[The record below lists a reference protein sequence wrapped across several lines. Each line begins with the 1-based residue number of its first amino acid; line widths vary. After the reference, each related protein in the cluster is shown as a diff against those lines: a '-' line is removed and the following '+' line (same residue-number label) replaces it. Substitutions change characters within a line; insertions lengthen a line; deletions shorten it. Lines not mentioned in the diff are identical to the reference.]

1 MNNYSYSEIQNMQKR
16 AMERVREMQKNSD
29 AVLET
34 ARQDLSE
41 KSVEHKR
48 ANPHTEPSIKPKIT
62 NLPPNFP
69 DFKQYFNMQSESD
82 EVPASQSE
90 KENTHLRQEGHPQ
103 HFPGNIM
110 DLISSEPDR
119 ALLLGLLLLLK
130 SEGSDESLMM
140 ALMYIM
146 A

>member
-1 MNNYSYSEIQNMQKR
+1 MNNYSYSEIQNMQKK
-16 AMERVREMQKNSD
+16 AMERVREMQKNSE

-41 KSVEHKR
+41 KTVEPKKET
-48 ANPHTEPSIKPKIT
+48 PPKEPQIKPKIT

-69 DFKQYFNMQSESD
+69 DFKEYFNMQSEP
-82 EVPASQSE
+82 EVTAPE
-90 KENTHLRQEGHPQ
+90 KEKPQ
-103 HFPGNIM
+103 TPPQPQYSQGNIM

-130 SEGSDESLMM
+130 SEGADETLMM

>member
-29 AVLET
+29 EVLET
-34 ARQDLSE
+34 ARQDLSTPKQTE
-41 KSVEHKR
+41 KSSDTQIR
-48 ANPHTEPSIKPKIT
+48 PKIT

-69 DFKQYFNMQSESD
+69 DFKEYFNMQSIPE
-82 EVPASQSE
+82 EPFELPE
-90 KENTHLRQEGHPQ
+90 KPKEQVSKP

-130 SEGSDESLMM
+130 SEGADESLMM

>member
-1 MNNYSYSEIQNMQKR
+1 MNNYSYSEIQNMQKK
-16 AMERVREMQKNSD
+16 AMERVREMQKNSE

-41 KSVEHKR
+41 KTVEPKKE
-48 ANPHTEPSIKPKIT
+48 NLPKEPQIKPKIT

-69 DFKQYFNMQSESD
+69 DFKDYFNMQSEP
-82 EVPASQSE
+82 EVTSPE
-90 KENTHLRQEGHPQ
+90 KEKTQISPQ
-103 HFPGNIM
+103 PQYSQGNIM

-130 SEGSDESLMM
+130 SEGADETLMM

>member
-1 MNNYSYSEIQNMQKR
+1 MNNYSYSEIQNMQKK
-16 AMERVREMQKNSD
+16 AMERVREMQKNSE

-41 KSVEHKR
+41 KTVEPKKE
-48 ANPHTEPSIKPKIT
+48 NPPKEPQIKPKIT

-69 DFKQYFNMQSESD
+69 DFKEYFNMQSEPK
-82 EVPASQSE
+82 VTAPE
-90 KENTHLRQEGHPQ
+90 KEKPQ
-103 HFPGNIM
+103 TPPQPQYSQGNIM

-130 SEGSDESLMM
+130 SEGADETLMM

>member
-1 MNNYSYSEIQNMQKR
+1 MNNYSYSEIQNMQKK
-16 AMERVREMQKNSD
+16 AMERVREMQKNSE

-34 ARQDLSE
+34 ARQDLGE
-41 KSVEHKR
+41 KTAEPKR
-48 ANPHTEPSIKPKIT
+48 ENSQTEPQIKPKIT

-69 DFKQYFNMQSESD
+69 DFKEYFNMQSEL
-82 EVPASQSE
+82 EVSSPPE
-90 KENTHLRQEGHPQ
+90 KEKPQ
-103 HFPGNIM
+103 AQPQTQYSQGNII

-130 SEGSDESLMM
+130 SEGADETLMM

-146 A
+146 T

>member
-1 MNNYSYSEIQNMQKR
+1 MNNYSYSEIQNMQKK
-16 AMERVREMQKNSD
+16 AMERVREMQKNSE

-41 KSVEHKR
+41 KTVEPKKE
-48 ANPHTEPSIKPKIT
+48 NPPKEPQIKPKIT

-69 DFKQYFNMQSESD
+69 DFKEYFNMQSEP
-82 EVPASQSE
+82 EVTAPE
-90 KENTHLRQEGHPQ
+90 KEKPQ
-103 HFPGNIM
+103 ISPQPQYSQGNIM

-130 SEGSDESLMM
+130 SEGADETLMM

>member
-1 MNNYSYSEIQNMQKR
+1 MNNYSYSEIQNMQKK
-16 AMERVREMQKNSD
+16 AMERVREMQKNSE

-34 ARQDLSE
+34 ARQDLSG
-41 KSVEHKR
+41 KTVEPKKE
-48 ANPHTEPSIKPKIT
+48 NPPKEPQIKPKIT

-69 DFKQYFNMQSESD
+69 DFKDYFNMQSEP
-82 EVPASQSE
+82 EVTAPE
-90 KENTHLRQEGHPQ
+90 KEKPQ
-103 HFPGNIM
+103 TPPQPQYSQGNIM

-130 SEGSDESLMM
+130 SEGADETLMM

>member
-1 MNNYSYSEIQNMQKR
+1 MNNYSYSEIQNMQKK

-29 AVLET
+29 AVLQT
-34 ARQDLSE
+34 ARQDFSE
-41 KSVEHKR
+41 SKVEQKR
-48 ANPHTEPSIKPKIT
+48 ETPRAEPPIKPKIT

-69 DFKQYFNMQSESD
+69 DFKDYFNLQSEP
-82 EVPASQSE
+82 EAEPP
-90 KENTHLRQEGHPQ
+90 KKTENFKPQ
-103 HFPGNIM
+103 PQQTHFPGNIM
-110 DLISSEPDR
+110 ELISSEPDR

-130 SEGSDESLMM
+130 SEGADEALMM